1 VELATRRVLEEFAAD
16 NVVYLEIRTTP
27 RHVENKMEQIQHIT
41 KVLEV
46 IETMVSKRKI
56 MKNCRLLLSIDRRRS
71 LDIAQETLALYLKL
85 RDESPFGYL
94 LGGID
99 FSGDARSNDATAF
112 IPVMKKAQ
120 DNGIRLAVHLA
131 EIPNEKETCAFLGS
145 MSNESGIAACELYLP
160 LRSAC
165 SGLLSNNSYLIP
177 DRIGH
182 GTYIHPAILGGSQ
195 RMWDLL
201 VDSEIPL
208 EICLTSNV
216 KCKTAKSYQDHHVKH
231 LLAANHPFVICTDD
245 KGAFDTTLSQEW
257 MHLAATHKLSIK
269 EIFHLNLESVKHI
282 FLQPDNL
289 KEEISNDLVSWFNDY
304 NAAHNKT

>member
-1 VELATRRVLEEFAAD
+1 
-16 NVVYLEIRTTP
+16 
-27 RHVENKMEQIQHIT
+27 M
-41 KVLEV
+41 LEV

-145 MSNESGIAACELYLP
+145 MSNESGVILIIIQSLMLCPVFTLSILYSINLHYIFQIAACELYLP

-165 SGLLSNNSYLIP
+165 SGLLPNNSYLIP

-231 LLAANHPFVICTDD
+231 LLAANHPFVICTDVR
-245 KGAFDTTLSQEW
+245 
-257 MHLAATHKLSIK
+257 K
-269 EIFHLNLESVKHI
+269 EFII
-282 FLQPDNL
+282 
-289 KEEISNDLVSWFNDY
+289 
-304 NAAHNKT
+304 